1 MHKEI
6 PYLKILRLAIVTAP
20 LFGLF
25 GATPVFVL
33 AKMDLSTITKG
44 FLMVTSS
51 ALIFW
56 TINVCL
62 LWLSYKFNLTGKDWI
77 RYGLSIIICG
87 LVIYPITSQAI
98 AFRSAGMSGEL
109 PKEFPPAFAKDFP
122 KGFPLPAKGFLLPVL
137 QAESINII
145 IIVLLELLLLRQ
157 NKLKV
162 ETENTQL
169 RMANL
174 EAKHNLLKQQLHPH
188 FLFNSLSTL
197 RSLIKRSPEQAEGYL
212 LKLSELLRFSTTNNF
227 QSLVLLQEEVE
238 LCMNYLNM
246 QQVRFGQALTFNIDI
261 PKEMQLNAKVPVYSI
276 QLLVENAIKH
286 NILTVAQ
293 PLHICISGNSNEK
306 NISVT
311 NNLQKKLNM
320 EESSGVGLSN
330 LTERYQLL
338 IDEGISINQV
348 NGEFY
353 VTIKVLDYE
362 SSNC

>member
-1 MHKEI
+1 MYKEI
-6 PYLKILRLAIVTAP
+6 PYLKILRLAVITAP

-25 GATPVFVL
+25 GATPVFVF
-33 AKMDLSTITKG
+33 ANMDFSTISKG
-44 FLMVTSS
+44 FLLVTTS
-51 ALIFW
+51 AFIFW
-56 TINVCL
+56 ALNVCL
-62 LWLSYKFNLTGKDWI
+62 LWLGYRFTLTGKDWI
-77 RYGLSIIICG
+77 RYSLSIIICG
-87 LVIYPITSQAI
+87 VVIYLIITQANT
-98 AFRSAGMSGEL
+98 FGGSAMPGEL
-109 PKEFPPAFAKDFP
+109 PKDFRPEFARKLP
-122 KGFPLPAKGFLLPVL
+122 KGFPSPTKSFLLPVL

-145 IIVLLELLLLRQ
+145 ILVLLELLLLRQ
-157 NKLKV
+157 KKQRI

-227 QSLVLLQEEVE
+227 QSLVTLEEEVE

-246 QQVRFGQALTFNIDI
+246 QQVRFGQALTFKIDI
-261 PKEMQLNAKVPVYSI
+261 PAEMQLKGKVPVYSI
-276 QLLVENAIKH
+276 QLLIENAIKH
-286 NILTVAQ
+286 NVLTVAL
-293 PLHICISGNSNEK
+293 PLHITISGNSKENY
-306 NISVT
+306 ITVT
-311 NNLQKKLNM
+311 NNMQKKYNV

-338 IDEGISINQV
+338 TVEGISINQL
-348 NGEFY
+348 NDNFN

-362 SSNC
+362 NSNS